1 MFENIRADIMRVHR
15 SSVPLR
21 PIDVLHS
28 FWINYGLQALAIY
41 RFGRWLSSV
50 RKHCISWPLTIPLY
64 PVYWVLSAWAR
75 NAYGINLDQ
84 SANIAPG
91 FYINHFG
98 GVEVRNCI
106 IGPHCNIQQHAKVG
120 GENTDMR
127 PVIGERVWIGAHS
140 RVCANVNVGDGAAI
154 GVGAV
159 VTQDVPGHCLV
170 LGNPSRIVQRD
181 YDNRALL

>member
-1 MFENIRADIMRVHR
+1 MY
-15 SSVPLR
+15 
-21 PIDVLHS
+21 
-28 FWINYGLQALAIY
+28 WI
-41 RFGRWLSSV
+41 
-50 RKHCISWPLTIPLY
+50 
-64 PVYWVLSAWAR
+64 LSAWAR

-127 PVIGERVWIGAHS
+127 PVIGEGVWIGAHS

-170 LGNPSRIVQRD
+170 LGNPAVLPNGIMTIAHYYEALPCHKFDVFKRYLLVLINPAPDFRARFIVKIIARLKSPPA
-181 YDNRALL
+181 NCISV